1 MIRRPRRS
9 TRTDTLFPCTTLF
22 RSQFAYFDA
31 AAGTQA
37 GFLRGITDAIG
48 RETTFAYDAAG
59 RVTEQTLPD
68 GRSIGFQ
75 YDAQGNLAALTP
87 PGRSAHVFDYDRRDQ
102 ATAYTPPD
110 LSGVDTITRYHYN
123 LDRQVT
129 RIERPGGAEIG
140 RAHV

>member
-22 RSQFAYFDA
+22 RAQFAYFDA

-68 GRSIGFQ
+68 GRSICFQ
-75 YDAQGNLAALTP
+75 YHAQGNLASLTQ
-87 PGRSAHVFDYDRRDQ
+87 PGRSAPASVY
-102 ATAYTPPD
+102 
-110 LSGVDTITRYHYN
+110 
-123 LDRQVT
+123 
-129 RIERPGGAEIG
+129 ERPPHTPASTPTELSDIPT
-140 RAHV
+140 HTHNT